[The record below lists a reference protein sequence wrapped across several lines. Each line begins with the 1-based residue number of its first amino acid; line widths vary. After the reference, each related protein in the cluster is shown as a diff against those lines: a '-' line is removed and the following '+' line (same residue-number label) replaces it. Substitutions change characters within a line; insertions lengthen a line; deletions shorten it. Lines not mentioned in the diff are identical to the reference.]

1 MNNKIKMENKATLEG
16 KDIKMANKEK
26 FKELI
31 HIIKLQYNNRMYQL
45 ASGDMFL
52 ENVPQRLWELW
63 YSNGNN
69 ELAVC
74 NLDALYIRVKAGEE
88 EIKNAYEKI
97 IALKDAL
104 AHEFELID
112 KANITKGE

>member
-1 MNNKIKMENKATLEG
+1 MINKDKLEEV
-16 KDIKMANKEK
+16 IYE
-26 FKELI
+26 
-31 HIIKLQYNNRMYQL
+31 IKLQYSNRVYQ
-45 ASGDMFL
+45 SISDDVFL

-97 IALKDAL
+97 MALKDAL